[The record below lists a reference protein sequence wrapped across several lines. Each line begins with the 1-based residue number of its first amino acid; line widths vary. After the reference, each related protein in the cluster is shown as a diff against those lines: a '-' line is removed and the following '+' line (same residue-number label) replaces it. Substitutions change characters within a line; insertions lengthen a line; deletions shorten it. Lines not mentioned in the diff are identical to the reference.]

1 MWRNMINT
9 FEIGGISRD
18 DTGSSF
24 QRNRGSAGQATIIP
38 GRDNGKQCLK
48 PHISQNMWWETVRF
62 SAHIRLSGVDGVD
75 GLTDGN
81 SDMSDG

>member
-1 MWRNMINT
+1 MINT

-38 GRDNGKQCLK
+38 GSDNGKQCLK
-48 PHISQNMWWETVRF
+48 PYISQNM
-62 SAHIRLSGVDGVD
+62 
-75 GLTDGN
+75 
-81 SDMSDG
+81 